1 MSTDGWIRKCEIYIF
16 VYYVYA
22 CIYMCICIHM
32 YVCIYMYVCV
42 FAEEYYLALMKKEI
56 LTFVTTWMKLEGII
70 QSEVQQREI
79 RMFSFICG
87 IQKPHR
93 DYSECQGGG
102 GNVEMLVKRSKRPVT
117 RGISSRCLMY
127 SVVTKINNTVFCV
140 LESC

>member
-1 MSTDGWIRKCEIYIF
+1 
-16 VYYVYA
+16 
-22 CIYMCICIHM
+22 
-32 YVCIYMYVCV
+32 MYVCV

-102 GNVEMLVKRSKRPVT
+102 GNVEMLVKRSKCPVT
-117 RGISSRCLMY
+117 RGISSRYLMY